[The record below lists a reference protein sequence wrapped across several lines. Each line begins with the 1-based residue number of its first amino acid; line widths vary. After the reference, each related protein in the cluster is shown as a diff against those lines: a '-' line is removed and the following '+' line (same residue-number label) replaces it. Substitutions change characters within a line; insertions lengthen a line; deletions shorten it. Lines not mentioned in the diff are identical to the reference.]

1 MNDIFKTLLTVIVT
15 GGATF
20 GGAFFTFKGKKSE
33 SDANMAKAYID
44 GNTALF
50 NNMQAEINR
59 LIGQVAILQKE
70 VETVKKDNEAETTK
84 LKKENDDLRN
94 KLRDAISKIKYLE
107 EKLNENQLEITTSK

>member
-1 MNDIFKTLLTVIVT
+1 MNEFFKTFITALITGSVT
-15 GGATF
+15 LV
-20 GGAFFTFKGKKSE
+20 GAFWTFKGKKSE

-70 VETVKKDNEAETTK
+70 VETVKKDNEEETAK

-94 KLRDAISKIKYLE
+94 KLRDAIAKIKFLE
-107 EKLNENQLEITTSK
+107 EKLNEN

>member
-1 MNDIFKTLLTVIVT
+1 MNDIFKTLLTVIIT
-15 GGATF
+15 GGVTL

-94 KLRDAISKIKYLE
+94 KLRDAIAKIKFLE
-107 EKLNENQLEITTSK
+107 EKLNEN

>member
-1 MNDIFKTLLTVIVT
+1 MNEFFKTFITALITGSVT
-15 GGATF
+15 L
-20 GGAFFTFKGKKSE
+20 GGAFWTFKGKKSE

-70 VETVKKDNEAETTK
+70 VETVKKDNEDETTK

-107 EKLNENQLEITTSK
+107 EKLNENQLEITTSE